1 MTLSHGSHGFG
12 CSGTCRPLS
21 RRHAIAGVAAAGL
34 GASILTAC
42 GGDDAGGEAGGE
54 AGGSASGGSSGESG
68 GASGGVPDGPLAAAS
83 EVPEGGGVIIEQA
96 GVVVTQ
102 PTAGE
107 FKAFSTTCTHQGC
120 AVNEVAETI
129 MCPCHGSQFSI
140 TDGSAVQGPATRPLA
155 TIPITVEDDQVL
167 PG

>member
-1 MTLSHGSHGFG
+1 MTLSHGSV
-12 CSGTCRPLS
+12 CSGTCRTLS
-21 RRHAIAGVAAAGL
+21 RRRAIAGVAAAGL

-42 GGDDAGGEAGGE
+42 GGDDAGGE

-83 EVPEGGGVIIEQA
+83 DVPEGGGVIIEQA

-102 PTAGE
+102 PTTGE

-120 AVNEVAETI
+120 AVNEVDETI
-129 MCPCHGSQFSI
+129 RCPCHGSQFSI